1 MGSRLVALIAVLAVA
16 LAAAA
21 VATAGNGGRPLS
33 ATLTGAEEVPGPGD
47 SDAGG
52 QAALRLNQGQ
62 ERICF
67 RLSWADIDGTVT
79 LAHIHPG
86 VAGVGNTPVLEL
98 FTRGWRFRHGTTKR
112 GGPRRRRGAW
122 GACGPAGSADRP
134 GPRVPRPPEPL
145 RRGPLGALAAASVPG
160 D

>member
-21 VATAGNGGRPLS
+21 VATAGNGGRALS
-33 ATLTGAEEVPGPGD
+33 ATLSGAEEVPGPGD
-47 SDAGG
+47 SAAGG
-52 QAALRLNQGQ
+52 QGALRLNQGQ

-86 VAGVGNTPVLEL
+86 VAGVANPPVVDL
-98 FTRGWRFRHGTTKR
+98 FTGASLPGTGSISGCAQDPDIDRGLIKAIRKSPSRFYLKIHSNEFPARAGR
-112 GGPRRRRGAW
+112 GH
-122 GACGPAGSADRP
+122 
-134 GPRVPRPPEPL
+134 
-145 RRGPLGALAAASVPG
+145 LGE
-160 D
+160 